1 MSEALVRLAL
11 ALLWLLHFL
20 PLSLL
25 APIGRG
31 LGAVLYRLA
40 GKRRRIALRN
50 LQLCLPQMSACEREA
65 LAREHFK
72 LLARSMVERGVLWHA
87 SPARLKRLIHVEG
100 DIGLADRSEQP
111 VMWLV
116 PHFVGLEVAG
126 AAVQLFQKTR
136 GIDIY
141 QPQRSAVFDAAL
153 KKGRLRFGGGEAHP
167 RNVSIRVL
175 MKRIKDGLAFFNMPD
190 QDFGPKD
197 AAFVPFFGLPACTLL
212 APSRMA
218 RLMQMQVQPVIV
230 TLLPGGQGWRV
241 RFGDPLPDWPTADAQ
256 ADTAALNAWL
266 EQQILQQPAQYLW
279 VHKRFKTRP
288 PGEPD
293 LYAGGEPPL
302 LR

>member
-1 MSEALVRLAL
+1 MSEWAVRL
-11 ALLWLLHFL
+11 LLGLLRVLQHL
-20 PLSLL
+20 PLSVL
-25 APIGRG
+25 APLGRG
-31 LGAVLYRLA
+31 LGVVLFAL
-40 GKRRRIALRN
+40 GHKRRRIARRN
-50 LQLCLPQMSACEREA
+50 LELCFPSLAAAQRDA

-72 LLARSMVERGVLWHA
+72 LLARSMLERALLWHA
-87 SPARLKRLIHVEG
+87 PVERLRRLIHIEG
-100 DIGLADRSEQP
+100 DIHLADRGGRP

-126 AAVQLFQKTR
+126 AAVQLFQKTP

-141 QPQRSAVFDAAL
+141 QAQRSKVFDAAL

-167 RNVSIRVL
+167 RGVPIRLL
-175 MKRIKDGLAFFNMPD
+175 MRRIKDGRAFFNMPD

-197 AAFVPFFGLPACTLL
+197 ATFVPFFGIPACTLL

-218 RLMQMQVQPVIV
+218 RLMDMQVQPVIV

-241 RFGDPLPDWPTADAQ
+241 HFGEPWAGWPTDDAL
-256 ADTAALNAWL
+256 ADTAAMNAYI
-266 EQQILQQPAQYLW
+266 EQAILQNPAQYLW

-293 LYAGGEPPL
+293 LYDHNPA
-302 LR
+302 R

>member
-1 MSEALVRLAL
+1 MSEPLVRLAL
-11 ALLWLLHFL
+11 VLLWMLHFL

-25 APIGRG
+25 ARIGRG

-40 GKRRRIALRN
+40 HKRRRIALRN
-50 LQLCLPQMSACEREA
+50 LELCLPQQTAAEREA

-72 LLARSMVERGVLWHA
+72 LLARSLLERGVLWHA
-87 SPARLKRLIHVEG
+87 STARVKRLIHVEG
-100 DIGLADRSEQP
+100 DIGLADRSDTP

-126 AAVQLFQKTR
+126 AAVQLFQNTA

-153 KKGRLRFGGGEAHP
+153 KKGRLRFGRGEAYP
-167 RNVSIRVL
+167 RSVSIRVL
-175 MKRIKDGLAFFNMPD
+175 MKRIKEGLAFFNMPD

-197 AAFVPFFGLPACTLL
+197 ATFVPFFGVSACTLL

-218 RLMQMQVQPVIV
+218 RLMHMQVQPVIV
-230 TLLPGGQGWRV
+230 TLLPAGEGWRV
-241 RFGDPLPDWPTADAQ
+241 RFLDPLPGWPTADAQ

-288 PGEPD
+288 PGEPE
-293 LYAGGEPPL
+293 LYAGV
-302 LR
+302 